1 MQASYRSPY
10 PPLEGTVRAPRALF
24 IDRWGTLLQAP
35 PEGYVRTASELA
47 FYPGALD
54 ALFRASRA
62 GWRLYL
68 VGNEDAVA
76 FGKLTL
82 QAWEEIEKKMHT
94 DLARAGVPIAKNYV
108 CLDHPEGVPGRR
120 NDSVYQLPNTGPFY
134 HALHNDGI
142 NLNGS
147 GPANYYVMQGTSM
160 ACPMA
165 AGLFRSCSGPRAWR
179 CGRASSW
186 PALMRRL
193 PGPPPKTR
201 CRCRSTCPSSGN

>member
-82 QAWEEIEKKMHT
+82 PAWEEIEKKMHT

-108 CLDHPEGVPGRR
+108 CLDHPEGVAGRR

-142 NLNGS
+142 NLTRSWVIGDS
-147 GPANYYVMQGTSM
+147 TLELVAGWRAGVR
-160 ACPMA
+160 MA
-165 AGLFRSCSGPRAWR
+165 AVLTGQGLQDRAYHVDPEVTSDDL
-179 CGRASSW
+179 ASVVRELLTRTD
-186 PALMRRL
+186 ALHH
-193 PGPPPKTR
+193 
-201 CRCRSTCPSSGN
+201 